1 MLLGTR
7 TEEQDVGPKATAIM
21 SGVFIVFLNGFRP
34 TLLHGTDTASAEA
47 VAGKVSVV
55 YVHVREVEL

>member
-21 SGVFIVFLNGFRP
+21 SGVFVVFVFIMSTSESLIDLRI
-34 TLLHGTDTASAEA
+34 DD
-47 VAGKVSVV
+47 
-55 YVHVREVEL
+55 